1 MRETWDF
8 IQAHYGWFI
17 AAIVTIQG
25 FVEKSEKLTKKPLTA
40 LLRWVGNL
48 FNGEVLAAQK
58 ELKTDLAQLRTEVT
72 ENELAQWRYQIIDF
86 ASRCQ
91 NGTKDQ
97 FAYALAVIDK
107 YYTKKTDH
115 NGEVKL
121 SVEVINEQ
129 YKKAI
134 EEGRI

>member
-8 IQAHYGWFI
+8 IQSHYGWFI

-40 LLRWVGNL
+40 LLRWIGNL

-86 ASRCQ
+86 ASRCK

-97 FAYALAVIDK
+97 FEYAFYAIDK
-107 YYTKKTDH
+107 YYSTKTDH
-115 NGEVKL
+115 NGEVKA
-121 SVEVINEQ
+121 SVEHITET
-129 YKKAI
+129 YKKLLK
-134 EEGRI
+134 EGAL